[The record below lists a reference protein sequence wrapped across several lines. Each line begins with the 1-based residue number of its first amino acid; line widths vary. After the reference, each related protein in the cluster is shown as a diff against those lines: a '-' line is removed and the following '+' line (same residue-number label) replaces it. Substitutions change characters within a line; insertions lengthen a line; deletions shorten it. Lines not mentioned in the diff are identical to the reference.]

1 MRKIHSRQV
10 IMDSIRILPTWYMY
24 CWSVLIIY
32 VTHVQCYRVAYTCFS
47 ACTWE
52 PHGTDLHVFNLK
64 LKNTMWHWNW
74 KILYDSISILSVQN
88 GSGSSQWHRNITNCE
103 KEWNIWYSHLYSQVF
118 FYIVNNKPEVI
129 IQYETRLSII
139 YPRMVSSGKNSLCM
153 NCFPIY
159 FWLRSIPHFFR

>member
-1 MRKIHSRQV
+1 MYNVTESHKLV
-10 IMDSIRILPTWYMY
+10 FLPVHENHME
-24 CWSVLIIY
+24 L
-32 VTHVQCYRVAYTCFS
+32 TCMFL
-47 ACTWE
+47 T
-52 PHGTDLHVFNLK
+52 
-64 LKNTMWHWNW
+64 WNW
-74 KILYDSISILSVQN
+74 KILCDSTGISILSVQV

>member
-1 MRKIHSRQV
+1 
-10 IMDSIRILPTWYMY
+10 MY
-24 CWSVLIIY
+24 N
-32 VTHVQCYRVAYTCFS
+32 VTVALTCFS

-52 PHGTDLHVFNLK
+52 PQPTIVMELTCMFLTWD
-64 LKNTMWHWNW
+64 W
-74 KILYDSISILSVQN
+74 KILCDSISILSVQV

-139 YPRMVSSGKNSLCM
+139 YPRMVSSGKNSQCM

-159 FWLRSIPHFFR
+159 FWLTSIPHFFR